1 MLAVDP
7 PNMPPATIVFGIP
20 LAVVLLLFALVRAVF
35 RLIDR

>member
-7 PNMPPATIVFGIP
+7 AGMPLATIVFGIP
-20 LAVVLLLFALVRAVF
+20 LAVVLLLFGLVRLVF